1 MDESGTPSGWR
12 GWTGLPSHPGSAE
25 ATAGAL
31 LAPVEA
37 DLQRGDRSVWISAV
51 ERDVL
56 CSRIEALLE
65 RQAEGADLPLLGV
78 PFGVK
83 DNLDVA
89 SVETTAGCPPFAYLP
104 ERSATVV
111 QRLESAG
118 AICVGKTNMDQF
130 ATGLV
135 GTRSGF
141 GTPTNAVHAD
151 LIPGGSSSGSAVAVA
166 RGDVAFAL
174 GTDTAGSGR
183 VPAALNGIIG
193 IKPPPRSL
201 PTGGMVPA
209 VSELDCI
216 SVFAGTLGGAEAAMR
231 ALGGPDWAPASGAV
245 RVGAPSQL
253 DGCDH
258 VTIEAF
264 SRTARAIGEVHHLL
278 EVDLRPFEE
287 LGDLLYNGPWVA
299 ARDAAFGAFVD
310 AHAEDIDPSVR
321 RTILDSRRFA
331 AADVFRAQERRAQLA
346 EACGRTW
353 IDADVLVVP
362 TVPRLFEL
370 AEVAARPLEANVEL
384 GRYTNFVNFLGL
396 SAIAVPGATR
406 TDGLPFG
413 VTLVG
418 PTGNEGALAAVACG
432 LRGDAPKPNSCS
444 RATEIELAVVGAHL
458 SGFPLNYQ
466 LRDRGARL
474 LRRTTTDASYRLYEV
489 PGGPIRRPALER
501 VGAGGVCIEVGVWA
515 LAPAALGELMALIE
529 APLAVGSVQLVDG
542 SWILGFVGEPLAMRG
557 AVDISKFGGWRSYHQ
572 RRT

>member
-1 MDESGTPSGWR
+1 MDASGTSSGWR

-37 DLQRGDRSVWISAV
+37 DLRSGDRSVWISAV
-51 ERDVL
+51 DREVL
-56 CSRIEALLE
+56 CSRIEVLLE

-104 ERSATVV
+104 KRSATVV

-135 GTRSGF
+135 GTRSSF
-141 GTPTNAVHAD
+141 GTPTNAMHPD

-201 PTGGMVPA
+201 PSDGMVPA

-216 SVFAGTLGGAEAAMR
+216 SVFTGMLDGAEAAMR
-231 ALGGPDWAPASGAV
+231 ALGGPDWAPASGAI
-245 RVGAPSQL
+245 RVGAPSHL
-253 DGCDH
+253 NGCDH
-258 VTIEAF
+258 ATIDAF
-264 SRTARAIGEVHHLL
+264 SRTARAIGEVHDLL
-278 EVDLRPFEE
+278 EVDLSPFDE

-321 RTILDSRRFA
+321 RTILDSRRFT

-346 EACGRTW
+346 KACARTW

-396 SAIAVPGATR
+396 SAIAVPGAAR

-418 PTGNEGALAAVACG
+418 PSGNEGALSAVARRLTG
-432 LRGDAPKPNSCS
+432 NSPKPNTCPS
-444 RATEIELAVVGAHL
+444 ATEIELAVVGAHL

-501 VGAGGVCIEVGVWA
+501 VDADGVCIEVEVWA
-515 LAPAALGELMALIE
+515 LGSAALGELITLIE

-542 SWILGFVGEPLAMRG
+542 SWILGFVGEPMAIKG
-557 AVDISKFGGWRSYHQ
+557 SADISQFGGWRSYHQ
-572 RRT
+572 QRT